1 MIFDQSSPRSSVS
14 LDPPFVQMF
23 WLSAFSRSLAD
34 GDLVFN
40 HKEHLRMWW
49 KDVKVEAGSTRAALA
64 QTINPLMT
72 MNLSTPSG
80 CDNTIAHIGNN
91 YSLQS
96 MVVLPY
102 QCPRPNNHK
111 IISRKS
117 ISNRND
123 VWHAM
128 TYLWLKPS
136 LRCLLVRWAVHPSL
150 YLLDKIWLGNRGF
163 MIRKGLQSLVLM
175 KLKHIDF
182 SLWLQNQMM
191 PS

>member
-123 VWHAM
+123 VLHA
-128 TYLWLKPS
+128 TAYLWPAAS
-136 LRCLLVRWAVHPSL
+136 LGCLIYYTAYWCAEQFT
-150 YLLDKIWLGNRGF
+150 LLSVWWIQYDWKIQDFWFGRGYRVWF
-163 MIRKGLQSLVLM
+163 
-175 KLKHIDF
+175 
-182 SLWLQNQMM
+182 
-191 PS
+191 